1 MKTLKLI
8 TIDPLQLYHKSV
20 NGFPATRKIAD
31 DADAPVPP
39 EGWAYVEELDFPVEE
54 PAEGKQWVRNL
65 TLQEYGWIEADYTAP
80 EPDWYELPA
89 WRIRAVA
96 KVTPFGD
103 GVLMDSVDAAIA
115 AIVDPVEK
123 AVAEEVFYHGNTLRR
138 DSALLTSM
146 AAGLGIDDPTLDGL
160 FQQSAA
166 IEV

>member
-8 TIDPLQLYHKSV
+8 TTDPLALYNKSI
-20 NGFPATRKIAD
+20 NGFPVIYKLAD
-31 DADAPVPP
+31 GASAPVPP
-39 EGWAYVEELDFPVEE
+39 EGWAYVEELDYPSED

-65 TLQEYGWIEADYTAP
+65 TAEVYGWVEQDALEQDP
-80 EPDWYELPA
+80 EWYELPA

-103 GVLMDSVDAAIA
+103 GVLMDAVDVAIA
-115 AIVDPVEK
+115 AIADPAEK
-123 AVAEEVFYHGNTLRR
+123 AVAEEVFYYGNTLRR

-146 AAGLGIDDPTLDGL
+146 AAGLGIDDPTLDSL
-160 FQQSAA
+160 FQQAAA